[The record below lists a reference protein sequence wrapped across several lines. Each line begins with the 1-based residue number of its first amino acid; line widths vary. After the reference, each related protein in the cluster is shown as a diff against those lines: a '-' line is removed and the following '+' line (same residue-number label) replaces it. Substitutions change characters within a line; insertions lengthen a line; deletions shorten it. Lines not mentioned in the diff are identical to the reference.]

1 MWRSKAGLA
10 ADVFETRVLN
20 LRMKG
25 LCEGDNG
32 GQTEYWPRRRFHM
45 GEGFLIVPV
54 QCRPDWR

>member
-1 MWRSKAGLA
+1 MEKCKAGLA

-32 GQTEYWPRRRFHM
+32 GQTEYWQKTLPH
-45 GEGFLIVPV
+45 G
-54 QCRPDWR
+54 